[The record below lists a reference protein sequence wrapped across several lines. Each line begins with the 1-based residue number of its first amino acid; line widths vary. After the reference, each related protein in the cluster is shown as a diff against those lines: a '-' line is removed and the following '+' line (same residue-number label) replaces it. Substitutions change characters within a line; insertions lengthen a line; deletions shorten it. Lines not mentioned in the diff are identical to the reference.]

1 MTIKTKRAFIHR
13 LIEVIWHQRELGRI
27 DEFYS
32 VEFLSKYPTHREDVR
47 SLQAAFPDVQVKIRG
62 MVAEEDTVA
71 IRWLLQGTHKGEFM
85 NFHPS
90 NNQVRVPG
98 MSFIQ
103 VSDGKVVD
111 IRNQFDL
118 LNFMQQLGSFS
129 WGRRSYFYLVFI
141 V

>member
-1 MTIKTKRAFIHR
+1 MTIKAKRAFIHR

-32 VEFLSKYPTHREDVR
+32 AEFLSKYPTHREDLR

-118 LNFMQQLGSFS
+118 LNFMQQLGYRFHGTG
-129 WGRRSYFYLVFI
+129 GRISI
-141 V
+141 